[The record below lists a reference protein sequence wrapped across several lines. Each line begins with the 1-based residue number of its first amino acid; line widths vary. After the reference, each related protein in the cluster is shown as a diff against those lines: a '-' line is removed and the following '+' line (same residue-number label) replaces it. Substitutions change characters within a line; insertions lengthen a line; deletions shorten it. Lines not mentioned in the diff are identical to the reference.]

1 MIVFRKAIDR
11 TQKTAQEPV
20 FEPFQNRLFLRTLQ
34 KAANI
39 PFPREPWPR
48 LYQRALAVHEQN
60 PVFFPDDVG
69 ASPLKFITNT
79 GRSYTGESA
88 STTGTQNGGSYHIHS
103 PDRFDAQ
110 TLMAYYVKFAASYGH
125 IAPLLSYD
133 SETSGVR
140 TKKSDPEPSVPWEV
154 GWHAGGIQS
163 PESRMLQMPDTVQIS
178 AATAKAIGQRANGG
192 YPFHNTPMHE
202 IEQIDS
208 LLASSLK
215 SGAES
220 RHYHVDTLPSGDT
233 FVTHKR
239 FKAAGL
245 TTYDQIHT
253 IMQGLMQKH
262 FLIAYNAAFDARM
275 LHSLAETLARADPTK
290 QPDAFSGLHI
300 IDAMRPY
307 ARIAGIL
314 APSWRQS
321 FRSAYHW
328 PALPRE
334 NPMMSHDAGGDAE
347 ILSGLLEHLAT
358 VPPDIWRQSGQTAG
372 PDERASRI
380 RALWGAVRFRSHFA
394 QEDYPRPAPAT
405 PLDSQQRSRI
415 DDNDLG
421 ADEIANHK
429 MFSDTMDSFYGGAD
443 HYRDG
448 MWQFIEHQLR
458 RDSAMH
464 FFNDSIAHSLGN
476 GQHSNFSLQ
485 DEAESFGRDPETG
498 SDGGFDHQHG
508 QHRFSIQTSER
519 SDPESPDRPILAL
532 PSRTTDLPTGVLPHL
547 TVVHSWVPNNSST
560 GQLSSSQVL
569 PPPPE
574 ATIDAMGYRPIR
586 SIATIAHLFMQTRP
600 MILKN
605 GKVTL
610 IPVHEATRD
619 HRFLAYPRPNG
630 VSTQW
635 VDAARHSKSIHAAL
649 TSYIATNHPEIK
661 ISDVDKDLWKVSDNH
676 AADALTITPDL
687 IPQQATDGAPLSHP
701 AEMFLAPHILQGLHA
716 LGVKHAA
723 NAGFALGATK
733 HLIEGGHIPH
743 PSDRS
748 PTAPTP

>member
-1 MIVFRKAIDR
+1 MIVLKKSVDGAK
-11 TQKTAQEPV
+11 KTAQEPT

-34 KAANI
+34 KAVNI
-39 PFPREPWPR
+39 PFPREAWPR
-48 LYQRALAVHEQN
+48 LYQSALAVHEQN

-69 ASPLKFITNT
+69 ASPLQFRVNN
-79 GRSYTGESA
+79 GRIYTGQSA

-110 TLMAYYVKFAASYGH
+110 ALIAYYVKLAASYDRMD
-125 IAPLLSYD
+125 PLLSYD
-133 SETSGVR
+133 SETSGIR

-154 GWHAGGIQS
+154 GWHAGGIQD
-163 PESRMLQMPDTVQIS
+163 PESRMLQLPAAVQIS
-178 AATAKAIGQRANGG
+178 ATTARAIGQRANGG

-202 IEQIDS
+202 IENIDS
-208 LLASSLK
+208 FLASSIK
-215 SGAES
+215 GGTQSDF
-220 RHYHVDTLPSGDT
+220 YHVDNSPSGDQ

-239 FKAAGL
+239 FKAPEL
-245 TTYDQIHT
+245 TSYGDIHT
-253 IMQGLMQKH
+253 IMQELINKH
-262 FLIAYNAAFDARM
+262 CLIAYNAAFDARM
-275 LHSLAETLARADPTK
+275 LHSLAETLARVDSTK
-290 QPDAFSGLHI
+290 QPDAFKNLFI

-314 APSWRQS
+314 TPYQPRSSTS
-321 FRSAYHW
+321 FRNAYYS

-334 NPMMSHDAGGDAE
+334 DPMQSHDAGGDAQ

-358 VPPDIWRQSGQTAG
+358 VPPDIWRQTGQFAG
-372 PDERASRI
+372 PDGRASRI

-394 QEDYPRPAPAT
+394 QENYPRSAPAI
-405 PLDSQQRSRI
+405 PLDSQQRGRI
-415 DDNDLG
+415 DDIDLG
-421 ADEIANHK
+421 SDEISNHK
-429 MFSDTMDSFYGGAD
+429 IFDGIMDSFYGGAD

-458 RDSAMH
+458 RDSSLH
-464 FFNDSIAHSLGN
+464 FFNDPIPHSLGN
-476 GQHSNFSLQ
+476 GDHRFFSLP
-485 DEAESFGRDPETG
+485 DEAESFGN
-498 SDGGFDHQHG
+498 FDREHG
-508 QHRFSIQTSER
+508 HSRFSVDTSER
-519 SDPESPDRPILAL
+519 SDPGSPDSPILAL
-532 PSRTTDLPTGVLPHL
+532 PSHTTDLPTGVLPRL
-547 TVVHSWVPNNSST
+547 TLLHRWVADSNSSN
-560 GQLSSSQVL
+560 QLL

-586 SIATIAHLFMQTRP
+586 SLATIAHLFMQTRP

-610 IPVHEATRD
+610 IPVHEVTRD

-635 VDAARHSKSIHAAL
+635 VDAANHSKQIHAAL
-649 TSYIATNHPEIK
+649 TLYIATKHPELK
-661 ISDVDKDLWKVSDNH
+661 TSDVDKDLWKISDNH

-687 IPQQATDGAPLSHP
+687 IPQTGTDGTAITHP
-701 AEMFLAPHILQGLHA
+701 TETFLTPHILLGLHA
-716 LGVKHAA
+716 LGIKHGAPVGF
-723 NAGFALGATK
+723 GFAHGAIK

-748 PTAPTP
+748 PTTPSP

>member
-1 MIVFRKAIDR
+1 MIVLKKSVDGAK
-11 TQKTAQEPV
+11 KTAQEPT

-39 PFPREPWPR
+39 PFPREAWPR
-48 LYQRALAVHEQN
+48 LYQSALAVHEQN

-69 ASPLKFITNT
+69 ASPLQFKVNT
-79 GRSYTGESA
+79 GRIYTGQSA

-110 TLMAYYVKFAASYGH
+110 ALIAYYVKLAASYGH
-125 IAPLLSYD
+125 IDPLLSYD
-133 SETSGVR
+133 SETSGLR

-154 GWHAGGIQS
+154 GWHAGGIQN
-163 PESRMLQMPDTVQIS
+163 PESRMLQLPDTVQIS
-178 AATAKAIGQRANGG
+178 AATARAIGQRANGG

-202 IEQIDS
+202 IENIDG
-208 LLASSLK
+208 LLASSIK
-215 SGAES
+215 SGTLSAL
-220 RHYHVDTLPSGDT
+220 YHVDTLPSGDQ

-239 FKAAGL
+239 FKAPGL
-245 TTYDQIHT
+245 TSYGEIHT
-253 IMQGLMQKH
+253 IMRDLINKH
-262 FLIAYNAAFDARM
+262 YFIAYNASFDARM
-275 LHSLAETLARADPTK
+275 LHSLAETLARVDPTK
-290 QPDAFSGLHI
+290 QSDAFKNLHI

-307 ARIAGIL
+307 ARVAGIL
-314 APSWRQS
+314 APSRSSAS
-321 FRSAYHW
+321 FLNAYYS

-334 NPMMSHDAGGDAE
+334 DPMKSHDAGGDAQ

-358 VPPDIWRQSGQTAG
+358 VPPDIWRQTGQVAG
-372 PDERASRI
+372 PDGRASRI

-394 QEDYPRPAPAT
+394 QENYPLPAPVI
-405 PLDSQQRSRI
+405 PLDPQQRVRV
-415 DDNDLG
+415 DDIDLG
-421 ADEIANHK
+421 SDEISNHK
-429 MFSDTMDSFYGGAD
+429 IFSGIMDSFYGGAD

-458 RDSAMH
+458 RDSSLH
-464 FFNDSIAHSLGN
+464 FFNDSIPHSLGN
-476 GQHSNFSLQ
+476 GDHRVFSLSK
-485 DEAESFGRDPETG
+485 EAESFDN
-498 SDGGFDHQHG
+498 FDREHG
-508 QHRFSIQTSER
+508 HSRFSVDTSER
-519 SDPESPDRPILAL
+519 SDPGSPDRPILAL

-547 TVVHSWVPNNSST
+547 TIVHRWIADNNAA
-560 GQLSSSQVL
+560 QLSSNQLL

-586 SIATIAHLFMQTRP
+586 SLATIAHLFMQTRP

-610 IPVHEATRD
+610 IPVHEVTRD

-635 VDAARHSKSIHAAL
+635 VDAANHSKEIHAAL
-649 TSYIATNHPEIK
+649 TSYIATHHPEIK
-661 ISDVDKDLWKVSDNH
+661 TSDVDKDLWKISDNH

-687 IPQQATDGAPLSHP
+687 IPQQTADGAPLSHP

-723 NAGFALGATK
+723 AAGFALGATT

-748 PTAPTP
+748 PTTPSP